1 VERVVKGIETEG
13 ETAESILE
21 GNTTGEALK
30 TGSHGSPM
38 IFRHPLLQKHQLE
51 KQRGTKNKR

>member
-1 VERVVKGIETEG
+1 MKGTEMEG
-13 ETAESILE
+13 ETAGSILE

-38 IFRHPLLQKHQLE
+38 TFRHPLLQKH
-51 KQRGTKNKR
+51 